1 MSMFDSV
8 DGGGQGR
15 EVELYDVTKH
25 MMSFFLFFLALHYL
39 G

>member
-8 DGGGQGR
+8 DGGQGR
-15 EVELYDVTKH
+15 EEVELYDVRKH
-25 MMSFFLFFLALHYL
+25 MMRFFLIFRALHYL